1 MKRFRWELMTAIF
14 HLTEELS
21 NREEPGAVPAGDLQH
36 LTVDMKRVYGLL
48 LREWLLYMKYLQ
60 SGYPYLFPLAVRMNP
75 FDSTAS
81 AIVR

>member
-36 LTVDMKRVYGLL
+36 LTGDMKRVYGLL